1 MTLIITRYYVLFQKF
16 LLCCTPGGSMANW
29 EHEEGVS
36 RRLAELI
43 TSNNFSRKLQRKSMT
58 SVIITKANY
67 RIDYYF

>member
-1 MTLIITRYYVLFQKF
+1 MTLIITRYYVLLQKF
-16 LLCCTPGGSMANW
+16 LLCRTPGGSIANW

-36 RRLAELI
+36 QRLAELI
-43 TSNNFSRKLQRKSMT
+43 TSEKVSRKLQRKSIT